1 MTKSAS
7 ISLRIDPD
15 VKKVAEELY
24 NELGITL
31 ADAIN
36 IFLKR
41 SIVEGGLPFDLKQH
55 NYNALTEKTIEKANK
70 GEDVYGPFDS
80 IDELMEELNA

>member
-1 MTKSAS
+1 MKS
-7 ISLRIDPD
+7 
-15 VKKVAEELY
+15 
-24 NELGITL
+24 
-31 ADAIN
+31 
-36 IFLKR
+36 
-41 SIVEGGLPFDLKQH
+41 GLPFDLKQH